1 MVDEAVLL
9 TWVDGH
15 SDEIQEFARDL
26 IRCPSV
32 NPPGGE
38 RAVAELVTSR
48 LGALGIDDVRTLA
61 AIEERP
67 NLIARVRGQ
76 GAGPVL
82 ILSGHLDTKPPGD
95 RTAWLT
101 DPWDPA
107 IDGDRMVGLGSG
119 DMKAAVA
126 GMVYAAAA
134 LKTAGGF
141 GGELQLV
148 FTADE
153 EAGSVHG
160 SRWLAAEG
168 HLRADAAIIG
178 EPSGITG
185 EWEAIHLI
193 SRGAMLLK
201 VKVTG
206 TQMHS
211 SVSDRFRPINATVKM
226 ARLIDRMD
234 RELKGSLTYAGHPLG
249 GLGPTV
255 NVGVMASAGVYYGIY
270 PGNAEFACDI
280 RTLPGMTR
288 AQVEADL
295 RAFLARAMDEDP
307 DLHAELVV
315 EAWVEATEIE
325 PDEPIVQALLAAA
338 PRALGST
345 PRLDAFPGATD
356 APHFQLGAGI
366 PTVAAFG
373 PGILPRAHSPN
384 EWLDRSGPWRA
395 ARVYAL
401 TAARFLALG

>member
-1 MVDEAVLL
+1 MIDDAPLL
-9 TWVDGH
+9 AWLDAR
-15 SDEIQEFARDL
+15 SDEILEFARDL

-32 NPPGGE
+32 NPPGDE
-38 RAVAELVTSR
+38 RAAAELVTAR
-48 LGALGIDDVRTLA
+48 LRALGIDDVQTLA
-61 AIEERP
+61 EVEDRP
-67 NLIARVRGQ
+67 NLIARIPGRGE
-76 GAGPVL
+76 GPVL
-82 ILSGHLDTKPPGD
+82 ILCGHLDTKPPGD
-95 RTAWLT
+95 RTAWQG
-101 DPWDPA
+101 DPWDPRL
-107 IDGDRMVGLGSG
+107 DGDRLVGLGSG
-119 DMKAAVA
+119 DMKAGVA

-134 LKTAGGF
+134 LRAIGSF
-141 GGELQLV
+141 GGELKLV

-153 EAGSVHG
+153 EAGSVRG

-168 HLRADAAIIG
+168 HLHADAAIIG
-178 EPSGITG
+178 EPSGITR

-193 SRGAMLLK
+193 SRGAILFK
-201 VKVTG
+201 VRIAG

-211 SVSDRFRPINATVKM
+211 SVSDRFSPVNATVKM

-255 NVGVMASAGVYYGIY
+255 NVGVMASAGVFYGIY

-288 AQVEADL
+288 EQVEADL
-295 RAFLARAMDEDP
+295 RAFLARAMADDP
-307 DLHAELVV
+307 ELRAELVV
-315 EAWVEATEIE
+315 DAWVEATEIT

-338 PRALGST
+338 PAALGSV

-356 APHFQLGAGI
+356 APHFQLVAGI

-384 EWLDRSGPWRA
+384 EWLDRSGPWRGS
-395 ARVYAL
+395 RVYAL
-401 TAARFLALG
+401 AAARFLGPV